1 LIEFSRAHRGHA
13 WQRPSGTA
21 FSRAIEIGGV
31 RMVPVVEVKGA
42 RIPAIGLGTMTLK
55 GDICVEAVA
64 AALKMGYR
72 HIDTAAFYDNEA
84 EVGEGIRK
92 SGVPR
97 DEIFLTTKVRHID
110 LAPGD
115 FEASVEASLKRL
127 DLPHVDLLLIHWPN
141 PDIPPEIYIPALC
154 KAKRN
159 GQTRHIGVANFT
171 MALLEEAEKLAD
183 EPIVNNQI
191 ETHPFLDHRTILA
204 YCKGRGIS
212 VTGYC
217 PLGRGRIPGNAV
229 LERVAKTHNKSE
241 AQIALRFL
249 VQEGVIPIPRTASPE
264 KLKANVDIFDFML
277 ADSEMTEI
285 RNLAEPNGRIVKPA
299 QSPKWDS

>member
-1 LIEFSRAHRGHA
+1 
-13 WQRPSGTA
+13 
-21 FSRAIEIGGV
+21 
-31 RMVPVVEVKGA
+31 MVPVVEVKGA

-55 GDICVEAVA
+55 GDICVEAVV

-72 HIDTAAFYDNEA
+72 HIDTAVLYDNEA

-97 DEIFLTTKVRHID
+97 DQIFLTTKVRHTE
-110 LAPGD
+110 LGPGA
-115 FEASVEASLKRL
+115 FEASVEGSLRRL
-127 DLPHVDLLLIHWPN
+127 GVPHVDLLLIHWPH
-141 PDIPPEIYIPALC
+141 PDMPPPVYIPALC

-171 MALLEEAEKLAD
+171 IALLEQAEKLAD

-217 PLGRGRIPGNAV
+217 PLGRGRIPGNAL
-229 LERVAKTHNKSE
+229 LERIAKTHNKSE

-249 VQEGVIPIPRTASPE
+249 VQEGVIPIPRTAAPE
-264 KLKANVDIFDFML
+264 KLKANVDIFDFLL

-285 RNLAEPNGRIVKPA
+285 RNLAEPGGRIVNPPQA
-299 QSPKWDS
+299 PKWDS

>member
-1 LIEFSRAHRGHA
+1 MGLPARHSRAPLIMGA
-13 WQRPSGTA
+13 
-21 FSRAIEIGGV
+21 GG
-31 RMVPVVEVKGA
+31 MVPVVEVKGV

-55 GDICVEAVA
+55 GDTCVDAVS

-72 HIDTAAFYDNEA
+72 HIDTAAFYENEF

-97 DEIFLTTKVRHID
+97 EEIFITTKVRHTE
-110 LAPGD
+110 LAPGK
-115 FEASVEASLKRL
+115 FEPSVEASLKRL
-127 DLPHVDLLLIHWPN
+127 GLSHVDLLLIHWPN
-141 PDIPPEIYIPALC
+141 PDIPPPVYIPALC

-171 MALLEEAEKLAD
+171 MALLEEAEKVAD

-217 PLGRGRIPGNAV
+217 PLGRGRIPGNPV
-229 LERVAKTHNKSE
+229 LERIAKTHGKSE
-241 AQIALRFL
+241 AQVALRFL
-249 VQEGVIPIPRTASPE
+249 VQEGVIPIPRTANPE
-264 KLKANVDIFDFML
+264 KMKANLDVFGFML

-285 RNLAEPNGRIVKPA
+285 RNLAEPSGRIVKPP

>member
-1 LIEFSRAHRGHA
+1 
-13 WQRPSGTA
+13 
-21 FSRAIEIGGV
+21 
-31 RMVPVVEVKGA
+31 MVPAVEVKGV

-55 GDICVEAVA
+55 GEPCVEAVS
-64 AALKMGYR
+64 AALKLGYR
-72 HIDTAAFYDNEA
+72 HIDTAVFYGNET

-97 DEIFLTTKVRHID
+97 EEIFLTTKVRHSD
-110 LAPGD
+110 LGPGD

-127 DLPHVDLLLIHWPN
+127 GLSYVDLLLIHWPN
-141 PDIPPEIYIPALC
+141 PDIPPPVYIPALC

-159 GQTRHIGVANFT
+159 GQTRNIGVANFT
-171 MALLEEAEKLAD
+171 IALLEEAEKLAD

-204 YCKGRGIS
+204 YCKGRGLS

-229 LERVAKTHNKSE
+229 LDRIAKTHGKTES
-241 AQIALRFL
+241 QIALRFL
-249 VQEGVIPIPRTASPE
+249 VQEGVIPIPRTANPD
-264 KLKANVDIFDFML
+264 KLKLNLDVFDFML

-285 RNLAEPNGRIVKPA
+285 RNLAEPGGRIVKPP

>member
-1 LIEFSRAHRGHA
+1 
-13 WQRPSGTA
+13 
-21 FSRAIEIGGV
+21 
-31 RMVPVVEVKGA
+31 MVPEIEVKGA

-55 GDICVEAVA
+55 GDVCVEAVS
-64 AALKMGYR
+64 AALKLGYR

-97 DEIFLTTKVRHID
+97 DEIFLTTKVRHTA
-110 LAPGD
+110 LSPGE

-141 PDIPPEIYIPALC
+141 PDIPPPVYIPALC

-204 YCKGRGIS
+204 YCKGRGMS

-229 LERVAKTHNKSE
+229 LERIAKTHNKSE
-241 AQIALRFL
+241 AQIALRLL

>member
-1 LIEFSRAHRGHA
+1 MHYCAYRTWRGAPLSETHEKRREKA
-13 WQRPSGTA
+13 APDASNQTSTSMA
-21 FSRAIEIGGV
+21 FA
-31 RMVPVVEVKGA
+31 
-42 RIPAIGLGTMTLK
+42 
-55 GDICVEAVA
+55 EAVGRLVRRGRA
-64 AALKMGYR
+64 RRGITRRQLATDSGISERYLAQIEGGYGNPSLTVLKAVADALESP
-72 HIDTAAFYDNEA
+72 ITA
-84 EVGEGIRK
+84 
-92 SGVPR
+92 
-97 DEIFLTTKVRHID
+97 
-110 LAPGD
+110 
-115 FEASVEASLKRL
+115 
-127 DLPHVDLLLIHWPN
+127 HVDLLLIHWPN

-229 LERVAKTHNKSE
+229 LERIAKTHNKSE

-249 VQEGVIPIPRTASPE
+249 VQEGVIPIPRTATPD

-277 ADSEMTEI
+277 AESEMTAI
-285 RNLAEPNGRIVKPA
+285 RNLAEPDGRIVKPA

>member
-1 LIEFSRAHRGHA
+1 
-13 WQRPSGTA
+13 
-21 FSRAIEIGGV
+21 
-31 RMVPVVEVKGA
+31 MVPVVDVKGV

-55 GDICVEAVA
+55 GDVCVDAVS

-72 HIDTAAFYDNEA
+72 HIDTAAFYGNEA

-97 DEIFLTTKVRHID
+97 EEIFLATKVRHTE
-110 LAPGD
+110 LAPGS
-115 FEASVEASLKRL
+115 FEASVEDSLKRL
-127 DLPHVDLLLIHWPN
+127 GLNYVDLLLIHWPS
-141 PDIPPEIYIPALC
+141 PEIPPPVYIPALC
-154 KAKRN
+154 KARRN
-159 GQTRHIGVANFT
+159 GQTRNIGVANFT
-171 MALLEEAEKLAD
+171 IALLDESEKVAD

-204 YCKGRGIS
+204 YCKGRGLS

-229 LERVAKTHNKSE
+229 LERIAKTHGKSE
-241 AQIALRFL
+241 AQVALRFL
-249 VQEGVIPIPRTASPE
+249 VQEGVIPIPRTANPD
-264 KLKANVDIFDFML
+264 KLKANLDIFDFML
-277 ADSEMTEI
+277 ADSEMVDI
-285 RNLAEPNGRIVKPA
+285 QKLAEPGGRIVKPP